1 MSYSSV
7 IEDSFMSASPYSID
21 SSNRKINPT
30 RISPVKPSTPFKAD
44 GSVNDNDRV
53 ETGPTAL
60 AFHEWDALG
69 LEIPHL
75 DTIRSFRL
83 QRLCAEL
90 VTCDYGGILLFDPL
104 NIRYATDSTNM
115 QLWTSH
121 NPARACYVSAE
132 GYVVLWDFHD
142 CNHLTAHLPLINELR
157 SGASFFY
164 FESGNRCAEHA
175 EAFAKSVDDLMRQQA
190 GSNRRLAVDKIE
202 IGGLRALEKIGIEV
216 FEGQQVTELARAI
229 KCADEVKALRC
240 AVSACEASM
249 YEMKKALYA
258 GQSENDV
265 WAVLHAENIRRGGEW
280 IETRILSSGPRTNPW
295 FQESGPRIISDGE
308 LLAFDT
314 DLIGTYGMC
323 SDISRTWMCGDVE
336 PNAEQKRVYQIAH
349 EHIMTNMEL
358 IKPGVS
364 FEEITEK
371 AHRLPKKCRANRY
384 GVVMHG
390 VGLCDEYPAIRYS
403 EDIKSYGYPGALEAG
418 MVICVEAYV
427 GEAGGS
433 NGVKLEDQVLV
444 TKDGFDNMTHF
455 PFEDVFLR

>member
-1 MSYSSV
+1 
-7 IEDSFMSASPYSID
+7 MSASPYSID

-30 RISPVKPSTPFKAD
+30 RIPPVKPSTPFKAD

-104 NIRYATDSTNM
+104 NIRYATDSSNM

-202 IGGLRALEKIGIEV
+202 IGGLRALEKLGIEV
-216 FEGQQVTELARAI
+216 FEGQQVTELARTI

-240 AVSACEASM
+240 AVSACEAPM
-249 YEMKKALYA
+249 FEMKKALYA

-265 WAVLHAENIRRGGEW
+265 WAVLHAENIRRGG
-280 IETRILSSGPRTNPW
+280 
-295 FQESGPRIISDGE
+295 
-308 LLAFDT
+308 
-314 DLIGTYGMC
+314 
-323 SDISRTWMCGDVE
+323 
-336 PNAEQKRVYQIAH
+336 
-349 EHIMTNMEL
+349 
-358 IKPGVS
+358 
-364 FEEITEK
+364 
-371 AHRLPKKCRANRY
+371 
-384 GVVMHG
+384 
-390 VGLCDEYPAIRYS
+390 
-403 EDIKSYGYPGALEAG
+403 
-418 MVICVEAYV
+418 
-427 GEAGGS
+427 
-433 NGVKLEDQVLV
+433 
-444 TKDGFDNMTHF
+444 
-455 PFEDVFLR
+455 